1 MCATCDLRAM
11 IRATLRELDDW
22 SAAAENLLLG
32 TALQESGHSP
42 RLRAGRRLGI
52 YRITPVA
59 HRAIWDRYLVQH
71 PELASR
77 VRGLAGQ
84 HAFLRDPHGELA
96 TNLKYATAIAWMR
109 YRQRRVQLPAADDI
123 LALGRC
129 WQRLFNRR
137 GPGKAADF
145 VASWR
150 AAAPRSTA
158 PRSTAL
164 GSTAPRS
171 KAA

>member
-1 MCATCDLRAM
+1 AM

-109 YRQRRVQLPAADDI
+109 YRQRRVQPPRAGHIPAP
-123 LALGRC
+123 GRRRR
-129 WQRLFNRR
+129 RLFNPPAPRT
-137 GPGKAADF
+137 AAGL
-145 VASWR
+145 VASPR
-150 AAAPRSTA
+150 AAGP
-158 PRSTAL
+158 P
-164 GSTAPRS
+164 
-171 KAA
+171 